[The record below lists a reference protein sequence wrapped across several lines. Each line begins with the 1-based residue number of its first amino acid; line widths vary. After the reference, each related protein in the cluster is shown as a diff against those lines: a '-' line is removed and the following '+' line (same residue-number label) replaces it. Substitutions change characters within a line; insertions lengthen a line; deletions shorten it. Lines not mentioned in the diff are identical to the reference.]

1 MTAKEAYQIGYR
13 VIAASPFEVGLTK
26 DGRGLRTW
34 FSQEFDR
41 KIPSLDHHVIQ
52 ECIRNHEKMIKEGL
66 V

>member
-1 MTAKEAYQIGYR
+1 MNAKEAYQLGYR

-26 DGRGLRTW
+26 NDRGIRTW

-41 KIPSLDHHVIQ
+41 RLPTLDHPTILR
-52 ECIRNHEKMIKEGL
+52 CIENHEQLIKEGL